1 MSQPKRFI
9 APNGPATRREGGVTA
24 GDAPVTI
31 AVAILAAGKSTRMA
45 SSRPKHLHDL
55 AGKSIF
61 DRVLDAGLAIEP
73 HQTIA
78 VVSAHLATHLASHP
92 EAGRFEAIV
101 QDPPRGT
108 ADAVRVA
115 LEAAADCDLL
125 VSLLGD
131 SPLLTGE
138 VIQDLVDTALATG
151 ALVTLLTCV
160 LDDAAAYGRI
170 ERDACGR
177 VTRIVERSQDDPA
190 LRQGQTEINSGI
202 MVLDANWAREA
213 LRRVKFDVARGEYL
227 LTDLIELAVAGHAD
241 GEAWPV
247 IAVPAHEDVALG
259 VNDRAQLAEASA
271 VAYQRIRERH
281 MRQGVTLV
289 GPETIFI
296 DDGVRIAPD
305 TTILPFTI
313 IAGATAIGRDCVI
326 GPHSVLTDAVVG
338 DRVTIRSST
347 ITRAR
352 VDDDADVGPYSH
364 LRDGTHIGPR
374 VHVGN
379 FAEMKN
385 TTVRD
390 GAKIGHVSY
399 LGDATV
405 GESANI
411 GAGTITANYD
421 GQRKHPTAIGKGS
434 FVGSDTV
441 FVAPVTMG
449 EGAKTGAGAVVTSDV
464 ADGETVVGVPAHPI
478 KRRTA
483 TSESNGK
490 EHS

>member
-1 MSQPKRFI
+1 MSQSRLSNVRPL
-9 APNGPATRREGGVTA
+9 PAAHRDGGVESGTA
-24 GDAPVTI
+24 PASI
-31 AVAILAAGKSTRMA
+31 AVAILAAGKSTRMK
-45 SSRPKHLHDL
+45 SGRPKHAHDL

-61 DRVLDAGLAIEP
+61 DRVLDAGLAIAP
-73 HQTIA
+73 RRTIA
-78 VVSAHLATHLASHP
+78 VVSAPLAEHLAAHP
-92 EAGRFEAIV
+92 QAGLFETII

-115 LEAAADCDLL
+115 LEAAPECDLL

-138 VIQDLVDTALATG
+138 TIQQLVDEALATG
-151 ALVTLLTCV
+151 SLVTLLTCV

-170 ERDACGR
+170 ERDDAER
-177 VTRIVERSQDDPA
+177 VTRIVERSQDDLA

-202 MVLDANWAREA
+202 MVLNAQWAREA
-213 LRRVKFDVARGEYL
+213 LQEVKLDVARGEYL
-227 LTDLIELAVAGHAD
+227 LTDLIELAVAGHEG

-247 IAVPAHEDVALG
+247 NAVRAHEDVALG

-296 DDGVRIAPD
+296 EERVRIAPD

-313 IAGATAIGRDCVI
+313 ISGTTAIGGDCTI
-326 GPHSVLTDAVVG
+326 GPNSVLTDAVIG
-338 DRVTIRSST
+338 DRVTVRSST
-347 ITRAR
+347 VTRAR

-364 LRDGTHIGPR
+364 LREGTRVGPH

-385 TTVRD
+385 TTVHA
-390 GAKIGHVSY
+390 GAKVGHVSY

-405 GESANI
+405 GADANI
-411 GAGTITANYD
+411 GAGTITANFD
-421 GQRKHPTAIGKGS
+421 GQAKHPTSIGKGS

-441 FVAPVTMG
+441 FVAPVNLG
-449 EGAKTGAGAVVTSDV
+449 DGARTGAGAVVTGDV
-464 ADGETVVGVPAHPI
+464 GAGETVVGVPARPI
-478 KRRTA
+478 RHRTSP
-483 TSESNGK
+483 TETNGK
-490 EHS
+490 DQS

>member
-1 MSQPKRFI
+1 M
-9 APNGPATRREGGVTA
+9 V
-24 GDAPVTI
+24 
-31 AVAILAAGKSTRMA
+31 

-73 HQTIA
+73 RRTIA
-78 VVSAHLATHLASHP
+78 VVSAHLASHLASHP
-92 EAGRFEAIV
+92 EADRFGAIV

-115 LEAAADCDLL
+115 LEAAPDCDLL

-131 SPLLTGE
+131 SPLLTGD
-138 VIQDLVDTALATG
+138 VIQDLVDKALTTG

-170 ERDACGR
+170 ERDECRR

-190 LRQGQTEINSGI
+190 LRQGTTEINSGI
-202 MVLDANWAREA
+202 MVLDAHWAREA
-213 LRRVKFDVARGEYL
+213 LRQVKLDVARGEYL
-227 LTDLIELAVAGHAD
+227 LTDLIELAVAGHED

-247 IAVPAHEDVALG
+247 VAVQAHADVALG

-296 DDGVRIAPD
+296 DEGVQIAPD
-305 TTILPFTI
+305 TTILPFTLI
-313 IAGATAIGRDCVI
+313 SGATTVGRDCVI
-326 GPHSVLTDAVVG
+326 GPHSVLTDVEIG

-347 ITRAR
+347 ITRAH
-352 VDDDADVGPYSH
+352 VDDDADIGPYSH
-364 LRDGTHIGPR
+364 LREGTRVGPHVHI
-374 VHVGN
+374 GN

-385 TTVRD
+385 TTVHD

-405 GESANI
+405 GEGANI

-421 GQRKHPTAIGKGS
+421 GRAKHPTTIGKGS

-441 FVAPVTMG
+441 FVAPVTLG
-449 EGAKTGAGAVVTSDV
+449 EGAKTGAGAVVKGDV
-464 ADGETVVGVPAHPI
+464 AGGETVVGVPAHPI
-478 KRRTA
+478 RHRT
-483 TSESNGK
+483 TDQESNGK
-490 EHS
+490 ERS